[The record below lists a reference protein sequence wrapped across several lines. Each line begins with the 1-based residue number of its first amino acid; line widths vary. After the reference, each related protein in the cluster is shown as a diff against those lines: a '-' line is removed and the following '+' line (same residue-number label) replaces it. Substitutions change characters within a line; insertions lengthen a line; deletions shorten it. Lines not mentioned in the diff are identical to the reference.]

1 MFKSNPRK
9 ERRNE
14 RTRKERRKK
23 SFCLLF
29 VFIIFSFHIT
39 IKTSVNQKDFLISL
53 SGTLGCSVST
63 CQDNKHISGFSLEFC
78 YTITRCGDLNEK
90 CPT

>member
-9 ERRNE
+9 ERRKE
-14 RTRKERRKK
+14 QIKEGRKE

-39 IKTSVNQKDFLISL
+39 IKISVKQKDFLISL

-63 CQDNKHISGFSLEFC
+63 CQDNKQISGFSLEFC
-78 YTITRCGDLNEK
+78 STITR
-90 CPT
+90 